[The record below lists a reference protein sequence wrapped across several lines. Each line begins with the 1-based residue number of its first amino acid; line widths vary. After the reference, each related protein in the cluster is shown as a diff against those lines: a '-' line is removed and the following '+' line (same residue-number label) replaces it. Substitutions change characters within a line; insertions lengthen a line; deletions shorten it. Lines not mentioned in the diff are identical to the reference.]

1 MEENIVLID
10 DLSIRDKIYTI
21 RGVRVM
27 LDFDLAEIYGYTT
40 SRFNEQVTNND
51 NKFEGDDFSFV
62 LSDKEFTNLMSK
74 KSISSWGGRRK
85 NPRAFTESGI
95 YMLMTVLRG
104 ELAVRQSRALIRT
117 FRAMKDHIVA
127 GRSISSQHEMLQ
139 LSLQVNENRRETEK
153 IKEELTELGTQMS
166 SVMDR
171 LGNVVER
178 SEIAPFMLD
187 FSRPEERREYLF
199 LDGQPVKSDLAYMEI
214 YGRAKRSIHIV
225 DDYISLKTLHLLCG
239 VDKSIRITII
249 SDNLRGLLHESDYQD
264 CIKEN
269 PDFHVEFI
277 RSMGVSH
284 DRFIVL
290 DHGTDDER
298 LFHCGSSSKDSGNRI
313 TVISELLDPYIR
325 TMFSKRLSEML
336 GNPVLELV

>member
-1 MEENIVLID
+1 
-10 DLSIRDKIYTI
+10 
-21 RGVRVM
+21 
-27 LDFDLAEIYGYTT
+27 
-40 SRFNEQVTNND
+40 
-51 NKFEGDDFSFV
+51 
-62 LSDKEFTNLMSK
+62 
-74 KSISSWGGRRK
+74 
-85 NPRAFTESGI
+85 
-95 YMLMTVLRG
+95 MLMTVLKG
-104 ELAVRQSRALIRT
+104 TFATRQSIALIRT

-127 GRSISSQHEMLQ
+127 GMSISSQHELLQ

-199 LDGQPVKSDLAYMEI
+199 LDGQPMRSDLAYMEI

-239 VDKSIRITII
+239 VDSNIRITII
-249 SDNLRGLLHESDYQD
+249 SDNLRGLLHESDCQD
-264 CIKEN
+264 FIREN

-290 DHGTDDER
+290 DHGTEDER
-298 LFHCGSSSKDSGNRI
+298 LYHCGSSSKDSGNRI

-325 TMFSKRLSEML
+325 TMFSKRLSELL
-336 GNPVLELV
+336 GNPLLVL

>member
-27 LDFDLAEIYGYTT
+27 LDFDLAEIYGYST
-40 SRFNEQVTNND
+40 SAFNQQVKRNTDKFPEDFRFQLSTQEASVLLSQNVTANRG
-51 NKFEGDDFSFV
+51 GDRRTEPWAFS
-62 LSDKEFTNLMSK
+62 
-74 KSISSWGGRRK
+74 
-85 NPRAFTESGI
+85 ESGI
-95 YMLMTVLRG
+95 YMLMTVLKG
-104 ELAVRQSRALIRT
+104 TFATRQSIALIRT

-127 GRSISSQHEMLQ
+127 GRFISSQHDMLQ

-187 FSRPEERREYLF
+187 FSRSEERREYLF
-199 LDGQPVKSDLAYMEI
+199 LDGQPMRSDLAYMEI

-239 VDKSIRITII
+239 VDSSIRITII

-269 PDFHVEFI
+269 TDFHVEFI

-290 DHGTDDER
+290 DHGTEDER

-325 TMFSKRLSEML
+325 TMFSKRLSELL
-336 GNPVLELV
+336 GNPVLELK